1 MCILS
6 CEVFAR
12 YSRDFLH
19 PLATC
24 IDSLFVESF
33 LGCQSCERRSLFPLI
48 RSSEALSVSL
58 TEFEEGEFSLD
69 TFSSSVT
76 IALPRLWW
84 KEY

>member
-1 MCILS
+1 MKALLGI
-6 CEVFAR
+6 AR
-12 YSRDFLH
+12 IFGT
-19 PLATC
+19 PLQRV
-24 IDSLFVESF
+24 DSLFVESF
-33 LGCQSCERRSLFPLI
+33 LGCQSPERRSLFPLI